1 MPTPLDESTP
11 VRGDVPL
18 GMHPDA
24 LLSVSDTLNRP
35 DTLGIPAL
43 AAAREAMRLCYDC
56 YGRLNDAERDLQ
68 AVAEPAVRR
77 QHPADR
83 GGHTEVSG
91 NVHMVNG
98 KPTRIVD
105 AEEFITAA
113 ERALARVSP
122 AVDRR
127 MTELKGYRDALAQ
140 RVATA
145 LDLPARKTPEGLALA
160 SEVRAHIK
168 AMKQPAARGKFVLD
182 AVEAGDLPTVAA
194 VLHAPPFLSG
204 LDAGTHALACSR
216 AAARFAPVDSGQLEA
231 TEVAIAH
238 VAAAGTTTTRRFGDV
253 LALRTTPAVKAAKSV
268 KALAGAGA

>member
-18 GMHPDA
+18 SMHPDA
-24 LLSVSDTLNRP
+24 LLTVSDTLNRP
-35 DTLGIPAL
+35 DTLGINVL
-43 AAAREAMRLCYDC
+43 SAAREALRLNYDC

-68 AVAEPAVRR
+68 ALAEPAVRR

-83 GGHTEVSG
+83 GGHTEVSS
-91 NVHMVNG
+91 NVRMVGG
-98 KPTRIVD
+98 KPTRVVD
-105 AEEFITAA
+105 AAEFITAA
-113 ERALARVSP
+113 EQALARVSP

-127 MTELKGYRDALAQ
+127 MAELKGYRDTLAQ

-194 VLHAPPFLSG
+194 VLHAPAFLSG
-204 LDAGTHALACSR
+204 LDAGTHALVRSR
-216 AAARFAPVDSGQLEA
+216 AAVRFAPVDSAQLDA
-231 TEVAIAH
+231 TEVAIAQ
-238 VAAAGTTTTRRFGDV
+238 VMASGSATTRRFGNV

-268 KALAGAGA
+268 KALAGAGE